1 MHLLHSHKN
10 LKFLRTIILL
20 NSIILLVSTGQ
31 QAFASAGFS
40 MRQVLQQQDTTKRD
54 TTRHNKIKPGET
66 KVKGGD
72 VKEGGVNAKG
82 GPGKGTVVKQGDS
95 KIEYSAVDS
104 TKYSKDKSIIYLYGK
119 ARVIYQSFELD
130 ADYIT
135 YNSKTNTVFASG
147 KKNAKGKYVGR
158 PIFKMEKQGSSVADS
173 LSYNTKSGKGTVYN
187 TFTEQEGGFFSGGQ
201 SKRQPDNEIH
211 VKGMTYS
218 TCNLPH
224 PHFGIFITKGI
235 VTDKQII
242 TGPVYLK
249 IEDIPLPLG
258 LPFAFFPKPNKR
270 NSGVIIPNVG
280 DDYTRGFFFR
290 DGGYYLNLNDY
301 WDAKILGTIYTRGSY
316 GASITSNYVKRY
328 KYNGSIKVDYNSNRY
343 GLEGTPQYN
352 PVKDYSIQW
361 QHSQNANAH
370 PGTNFNAS
378 VNIRTSGYNTNTAG
392 GNSYDFRQITQ
403 NALSSSISYGR
414 TFADGKVTFAAA
426 ARHSQNTQ
434 SKSVDVTLP
443 DISLGVQSFSP
454 FDSKT
459 RVGDQKWY
467 QKITVGYSMVASNS
481 ISTVDSLLFTKK
493 AIDRLRNGFQH
504 TVPVSINFTALKYF
518 NFSAGGTYIERW
530 QFQSTRQTAIRGILQ
545 NGVVQPYKTVIDTV
559 QGFNRS
565 GEYSINMGVSTKI
578 YNTLQF
584 KKMGNLKALR
594 LVMTPNANFSYR
606 PDFSDPSKGNYKELL
621 YQDGTP
627 VYDPVYNRNKRYSIH
642 DGTLYGG
649 PGEGRNASIS
659 FGLDNTLEAKVFSR
673 KDTTGTGMKKVP
685 IIQGLGFNG
694 SYNFL
699 APSFKLSEISF
710 NGRSQFTDKFGIT
723 YDGSF
728 NPYAVRDSIFNGQIV
743 GKNLVDRYTI
753 PRLTRFSVSFGYS
766 LNAEAFKARNDNL
779 DKTKKQATQNGMT
792 PEQAAQLAQ
801 VSSDP
806 NAFVDFKIPWN
817 FTFSYRFDY
826 MRQANGLMPTA
837 TNTLNF
843 NGDFNVTPK
852 WKVQFTSG
860 YDFKSA
866 GLSPTSFSIYRDL
879 HCWDMSIHWIP
890 IGPYR
895 SYNLTIKVKASILQD
910 LKLSKQ
916 QAYYTRF

>member
-1 MHLLHSHKN
+1 M
-10 LKFLRTIILL
+10 KFLRTIILL
-20 NSIILLVSTGQ
+20 NSIVLLVLAGHS
-31 QAFASAGFS
+31 AFAIGNFSA
-40 MRQVLQQQDTTKRD
+40 RQVLQQQDTTKKD
-54 TTRHNKIKPGET
+54 LSKIKPGAGVKSPVLQDTT
-66 KVKGGD
+66 KRDPSKAKVGGAKSTV
-72 VKEGGVNAKG
+72 VKEGE
-82 GPGKGTVVKQGDS
+82 S

-147 KKNAKGKYVGR
+147 KKDSKGKYLGK

-173 LSYNTKSGKGTVYN
+173 LFYNTKSGKGTVFN

-316 GASITSNYVKRY
+316 GVSLTSNYVKRY
-328 KYNGSIKVDYNSNRY
+328 KYNGSIKLDYGSNRY
-343 GLEGTPQYN
+343 GLEGTPEYT
-352 PVKDYSIQW
+352 PRKDYSIQW
-361 QHSQNANAH
+361 VHSQNANAH
-370 PGTNFNAS
+370 PGTNFGAS
-378 VNIRTSGYNTNTAG
+378 VNIKTSQYNANTG
-392 GNSYDFRQITQ
+392 GGGTYNLNAIAE
-403 NALSSSISYGR
+403 NALQSSISYGR
-414 TFADGKVTFAAA
+414 TLADGKVTFAAA
-426 ARHSQNTQ
+426 ARHNQNTR
-434 SKSVDVTLP
+434 SRSVDVTLP
-443 DISLGVQSFSP
+443 DISLGVQTFSP
-454 FDSKT
+454 FDSKN
-459 RVGDQKWY
+459 RLGEQKWY

-493 AIDRLRNGFQH
+493 AIDRLRNGFSH
-504 TVPVSINFTALKYF
+504 TVPVSVNFTLLKNF
-518 NFSAGGTYIERW
+518 NFSAGGTYLEKW
-530 QFQSTRQTAIRGILQ
+530 QFQSVRQTALRGTLL
-545 NGVVQPYKTVIDTV
+545 NGVVQPYKTIIDTV

-565 GEYSINMGVSTKI
+565 GEYSINMGMSTKI

-584 KKMGNLKALR
+584 KKLGNLKALR
-594 LVMTPNANFSYR
+594 LVMTPNVNFSYR
-606 PDFSDPSKGNYKELL
+606 PDFSDPSKGNYKILR
-621 YQDGTP
+621 YQDGAP
-627 VYDPVYNRNKRYSIH
+627 VYDDVYKRDKRYSIH

-649 PGEGRNASIS
+649 PGEGKNASIS

-673 KDTTGTGMKKVP
+673 KDTTGTGMKKIP

-699 APSFKLSEISF
+699 APSFKLSDLSF
-710 NGRSQFTDKFGIT
+710 SGRSQFTEKFGIT
-723 YDGSF
+723 YDGSLT
-728 NPYAVRDSIFNGQIV
+728 PYGVKDTTDINGTRKV
-743 GKNLVDRYTI
+743 LVDRIVI
-753 PRLTRFSVSFGYS
+753 PRLTRFALSFGYS
-766 LNAEAFKARNDNL
+766 LNAEAFKQRNENL
-779 DKTKKQATQNGMT
+779 DKTTKKVQQNGMT

-826 MRQANGLMPTA
+826 SRQRDGTMPT
-837 TNTLNF
+837 TTSTLNF

-860 YDFKSA
+860 YDFRTS
-866 GLSPTSFSIYRDL
+866 GLSPTSFAIYRDL
-879 HCWDMSIHWIP
+879 HCWDMSINWIP
-890 IGPYR
+890 IGMYK